1 MTVPEREWKFFIC
14 IRNLCTV
21 ISESHRKRGSEGI
34 TTELKLP
41 IIFLKCPGLNSAML
55 YETRERKSEMNLL
68 SDFRKVTFYPGELV
82 TFNWEFQSQ
91 VREPLSVLISEQYS
105 ESNLFLFLAY
115 CPTYMVI
122 WVSVFWLHGAR
133 LFYWVR
139 KYNGIQESED
149 NSVLK
154 YSIVRV
160 NYRTD
165 YDPLTYLPLDSRHP
179 LWWWICLAALVPFKF
194 IHSFTRVL
202 SFSLLCLRYIKIFIF
217 IYRQFTH

>member
-1 MTVPEREWKFFIC
+1 MTVPEREWKFFLC

-34 TTELKLP
+34 ATELKLP

-68 SDFRKVTFYPGELV
+68 RDFRKVTFYPGELV

-122 WVSVFWLHGAR
+122 WVSVFWLHGLVFSTGSENIMEFR
-133 LFYWVR
+133 RVKTTVCL
-139 KYNGIQESED
+139 NIQ
-149 NSVLK
+149 LLGL
-154 YSIVRV
+154 I
-160 NYRTD
+160 T
-165 YDPLTYLPLDSRHP
+165 
-179 LWWWICLAALVPFKF
+179 AL
-194 IHSFTRVL
+194 IM
-202 SFSLLCLRYIKIFIF
+202 
-217 IYRQFTH
+217 TH